1 MNTSSVN
8 LPVAISRASA
18 SIPLLQLPRQRAKA
32 AEPASKRIRL
42 SEVQRAGRTVF
53 HDDVLDLG
61 RFAKNHPGGSF
72 LTRLAGQ
79 DATLTLEN
87 AHGQASPVRK
97 MLTRAKVGTFAKNTR
112 DPLDADVLALRA
124 QLVREGLFTYPVA
137 RLVFDVVRWI
147 AFFGLAALAHRWSHA
162 AAFFLVLGGTV
173 DVVWWIHDA
182 GHDAIFTDERRTR
195 RIIDA
200 LGVLVLGMPQ
210 QGYHFGVHRL
220 HHGFTNIVGVD
231 QALET
236 GPLSWDEETARK
248 KPAIFRRA
256 RVVQWFLGII
266 PVAGPA
272 LLFSA
277 VAYSVKKRQ
286 RVLLVAL
293 ALRWALVIGVSL
305 YLRSPAL
312 IFAPWVA
319 GSILAFMAGLN
330 HFHMPMSSATPKSY
344 TRAIFE
350 RTQNIERAGLFW
362 HWLSGGLDLHI
373 EHHLFPGMASYR
385 YRAIAPRVRELALKH
400 GVPYHA
406 TSRSGAVAKLV
417 RSLLSQE
424 TRSRLEAAAAV
435 LVRGSAVLM
444 PLLVAIGVTVGGA
457 WSFAGAFLVFG
468 GLSLV
473 EVLLAMTGVGAHS
486 APEEKEPA
494 VLGFAPRAQLWIY
507 AIGHLLVFPY
517 VLWLVAHG
525 RLSLVELIGAGAS
538 LASMGGTVGG
548 LGGHELMHKRSR
560 FERFLGIGLYATA
573 SYGHF
578 IASHIGGHHVN
589 VGLREDWGTA
599 RRGETIYGF
608 LYRAVVHGF
617 IGAFRIEGKRLERS
631 GKSRWSIG
639 NFAIRYA
646 LFATA
651 LLVTLYALGGL
662 RTFGFFLVV
671 SAVTIA
677 FMELFNY
684 ISHYGLERRPG
695 SPAGDHEHTWESNN
709 KVVNW
714 FIFNAGMHG
723 HHHKKPAHGFEHL
736 SLFHDKAYIPHGIAL
751 MAITSFVAPLYL
763 DAMEIQLGALTTPLR
778 ERA

>member
-1 MNTSSVN
+1 MPALLLTRR
-8 LPVAISRASA
+8 RAQ
-18 SIPLLQLPRQRAKA
+18 I
-32 AEPASKRIRL
+32 AEPAPIRM

-53 HDDVLDLG
+53 HGDVLDLT

-79 DATLTLEN
+79 DATLALEN

-97 MLTRAKVGTFAKNTR
+97 MLTRAKVGSFAEPTR
-112 DPLDADVLALRA
+112 DPLDRDVLTLRA
-124 QLVREGLFTYPVA
+124 QLVREGLFTYPTA
-137 RLVFDVVRWI
+137 RLVFDVVRWLT
-147 AFFGLAALAHRWSHA
+147 FFGLAAIAHRWSQA
-162 AAFFLVLGGTV
+162 AAFLLVLGGTV

-231 QALET
+231 RALET
-236 GPLSWDEETARK
+236 GPLSWDEETART

-256 RVVQWFLGII
+256 RILQWFLGII

-272 LLFSA
+272 LLVSA
-277 VAYSVKKRQ
+277 IAYSLKKRQ
-286 RVLLVAL
+286 HVLLVAL
-293 ALRWALVIGVSL
+293 AARWALVIALSL
-305 YLRSPAL
+305 HLHSPAL

-330 HFHMPMSSATPKSY
+330 HFHLPMSRATPKSY
-344 TRAIFE
+344 TRAVFE
-350 RTQNIERAGLFW
+350 RTQNIDRAGLFW

-385 YRAIAPRVRELALKH
+385 YRAIAPRVRELARKH

-406 TSRSGAVAKLV
+406 TSRSGAVANLV
-417 RSLLSQE
+417 RSLLSAP
-424 TRSRLEAAAAV
+424 TRRRLETAAAV

-444 PLLVAIGVTVGGA
+444 PVLVAIGVTLGGA
-457 WSFAGAFLVFG
+457 WSFAGALLVFG
-468 GLSLV
+468 GLSVV
-473 EVLLAMTGVGAHS
+473 EILLAISGVGAHS
-486 APEEKEPA
+486 APEEREPA
-494 VLGFAPRAQLWIY
+494 VLGLAPRAQLWVY

-517 VLWLVAHG
+517 VLWLVARG
-525 RLSLVELIGAGAS
+525 GLSLAELIGAGAS

-560 FERFLGIGLYATA
+560 FEHLLGIGLYATA
-573 SYGHF
+573 GYGHF

-617 IGAFRIEGKRLERS
+617 VGAFRIEGKRLERN
-631 GKSRWSIG
+631 GQSRWSTG
-639 NFAIRYA
+639 NFAIRHSLFLAA
-646 LFATA
+646 LCGA
-651 LLVTLYALGGL
+651 LHAWGGL
-662 RTFGFFLVV
+662 LTLGFFLVV

-684 ISHYGLERRPG
+684 ISHYGLERATG
-695 SPAGDHEHTWESNN
+695 HAAGEHEHTWESNN

-723 HHHKKPAHGFEHL
+723 HHHWKPAHGFERL
-736 SLFHDKAYIPHGIAL
+736 TLFHDKDYIPHGIAL
-751 MAITSFVAPLYL
+751 MAVVSFVAPLYL
-763 DAMEIQLGALTTPLR
+763 RTMDGILARRREPQLGATDTPRR